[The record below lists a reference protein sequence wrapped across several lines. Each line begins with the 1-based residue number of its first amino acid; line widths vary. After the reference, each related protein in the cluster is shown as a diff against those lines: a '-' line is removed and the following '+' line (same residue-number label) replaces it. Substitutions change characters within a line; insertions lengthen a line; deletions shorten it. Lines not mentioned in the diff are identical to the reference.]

1 MIYLE
6 VICDEKSPYG
16 IQRQKNKPNSEWY
29 SIALIREDNS
39 WLADNE
45 NWIKAIPNTPVD
57 NIIKVVSETKLSKAD
72 VLRLRKLVKKA
83 IKHGWF
89 DAV

>member
-16 IQRQKNKPNSEWY
+16 IQRQKNKPTSEWY
-29 SIALIREDNS
+29 GIALIRDDNA
-39 WLADNE
+39 WLADNDD
-45 NWIKAIPNTPVD
+45 WIKAIPDTPVD
-57 NIIKVVSETKLSKAD
+57 NVIKGVSEFKLSKAD

-83 IKHGWF
+83 IKFGWF

>member
-6 VICDEKSPYG
+6 VICDEESLYG
-16 IQRQKNKPNSEWY
+16 IQRQKNKPTSKWY
-29 SIALIREDNS
+29 GIALIREDNT
-39 WLADNE
+39 WVADSE
-45 NWIKAIPNTPVD
+45 AWIKAIPDANTD
-57 NIIKVVSETKLSKAD
+57 DIIKELAEYKISEAD

>member
-6 VICDEKSPYG
+6 VISDEKSPYG
-16 IQRQKNKPNSEWY
+16 IQRQKNSPTSDWY
-29 SIALIREDNS
+29 GIALIREDNS
-39 WLADNE
+39 WLADSE
-45 NWIKAIPNTPVD
+45 DWIRAIPDAKTD
-57 NIIKVVSETKLSKAD
+57 DIIKELAECKLSKAD

-83 IKHGWF
+83 IKLGWF